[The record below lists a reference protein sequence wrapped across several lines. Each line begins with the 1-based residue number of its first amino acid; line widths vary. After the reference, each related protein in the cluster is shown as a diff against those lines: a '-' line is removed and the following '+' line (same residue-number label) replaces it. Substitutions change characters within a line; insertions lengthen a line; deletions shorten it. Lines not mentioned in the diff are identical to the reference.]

1 MFDTRFLKFLAVGV
15 LNTLFGY
22 SLYALL
28 VFIGLDVALAILL
41 GTILG
46 VLFNFKTTGTL
57 VFGSRDN
64 RRLIRFIGVYALLY
78 VVNVASVKLLMGAGL
93 NSYLAGA
100 VLLAPM
106 AILAFLLNRKLVFA
120 QERP

>member
-28 VFIGLDVALAILL
+28 IFIGLEVSLAILL
-41 GTILG
+41 GTIVG

-64 RRLIRFIGVYALLY
+64 RKLFRFVGVYTLLY
-78 VVNVASVKLLMGAGL
+78 FVNVAGVKTLMAAGL

-106 AILAFLLNRKLVFA
+106 AILSFLLNRKLVFL
-120 QERP
+120 EGK

>member
-1 MFDTRFLKFLAVGV
+1 MFDIRFLKFLAVGV

-28 VFIGLDVALAILL
+28 VFLGLEVSLAILL
-41 GTILG
+41 GTIVG

-64 RRLIRFIGVYALLY
+64 RRIFRFVGVYAVLY
-78 VVNVASVKLLMGAGL
+78 GINVAGVKILMAFGL
-93 NSYLAGA
+93 GSYLAGA
-100 VLLAPM
+100 AMLAPM
-106 AILAFLLNRKLVFA
+106 AVLAFVLNRKLVFV
-120 QERP
+120 EGK